1 MPPPVSSTQNPEPSS
16 QRPAFRDLQQA
27 KPASSSKM
35 IPQLKKLLIITYYWP
50 PSGGSGVQRWLKFV
64 KYLPSFG
71 WQPHVFTPENPSFE
85 IRDDT
90 LLKDIPPQVEVI
102 RFPIWEPYTIFS
114 TVSKLVGKK
123 TVSQIDLVAAGRKSL
138 FQHITSWI
146 RGNFFIPDARVM
158 WVKPSVKF
166 LENFLIS
173 NEITTIITTGPPHS
187 LHLIGLKLK
196 KKNPSLKW
204 IADFRDPWSEWDLL
218 DTLSLTDWARKKH
231 QNLEGEVLKRADRVI
246 TIAPFH
252 VRRLEVLSGRNV
264 DLITNGFDE
273 DDFAGIQKV
282 KTKKFMIRHIGMVD
296 ELRDPKPFMLAAK
309 TLAVASPDFSDN
321 VVIEFI
327 GSVNGAFREFVA
339 QDKILSTMTVF
350 SRPVSHADLL
360 KLYGDTDIQLLVL
373 AHTTLAAGNL
383 PGKFFEY
390 LASGNFIFGVG
401 PENGDAAEVLRQT
414 KGGIMIERDNAE
426 KIKNSLQIK
435 FEEWRRGSAEAMR
448 DVSAF
453 SRKELTRKLSDL
465 IVQGLS

>member
-1 MPPPVSSTQNPEPSS
+1 
-16 QRPAFRDLQQA
+16 
-27 KPASSSKM
+27 M
-35 IPQLKKLLIITYYWP
+35 IPQLKKVLIITYYWP

-71 WQPHVFTPENPSFE
+71 LQPFVFTPENPSFE

-90 LLKDIPPQVEVI
+90 LIKDVSPQAEVI
-102 RFPIWEPYTIFS
+102 RFPIWEPYTVFS
-114 TVSKLVGKK
+114 TISRLAGKK
-123 TVSQIDLVAAGRKSL
+123 PVSQIDLVATGRRNL

-146 RGNFFIPDARVM
+146 RGNIFIPDARVF

-166 LENFLIS
+166 LGDFLIA

-218 DTLSLTDWARKKH
+218 DTLLMTDWARKKH
-231 QNLEGEVLKRADRVI
+231 QNLEREVLKRADRVI

-252 VRRLEVLSGRNV
+252 VNRLEVLGGRKV

-296 ELRDPKPFMLAAK
+296 ELRDPKPFMQAARGLAE
-309 TLAVASPDFSDN
+309 ASQDFSEN
-321 VVIEFI
+321 VIIEFI
-327 GSVNGAFREFVA
+327 GSVNTAFREFVIR
-339 QDKILSTMTVF
+339 DKILSAMTVF
-350 SRPVSHADLL
+350 SKPLSHTDLL

-373 AHTTLAAGNL
+373 AHTALAAGNL

-401 PENGDAAEVLRQT
+401 PENGDAADILGQT
-414 KGGIMIERDNAE
+414 KAGIMIERANAE
-426 KIKNSLQIK
+426 KIKDILKIR
-435 FEEWRRGSAEAMR
+435 FEEWSRGRVEDKR
-448 DVSAF
+448 DVSTF
-453 SRKELTRKLSDL
+453 GRKELTRKLSDL
-465 IVQGLS
+465 IG